1 VLAKERRVLAIE
13 DIGHSDWFR
22 WISSTGSQALANGW
36 KSLNQYV
43 AAMTQRRED
52 MAILLLVDSE
62 QKRRNEVAPTTLVSR
77 GHGEKLLHI
86 QTSTKKLVDSLDN
99 MLVLHAAD
107 TIAALDVM
115 KVVSPLA
122 TQPEL
127 AELSYIAELN
137 DRAKL
142 FLVIELTSLL
152 HRLNSCLRKLAVL

>member
-1 VLAKERRVLAIE
+1 
-13 DIGHSDWFR
+13 
-22 WISSTGSQALANGW
+22 
-36 KSLNQYV
+36 
-43 AAMTQRRED
+43 

-62 QKRRNEVAPTTLVSR
+62 QKRRNEVASTTLVSR